1 MLHSLSVVLLIILL
15 LAAVTVAPAKYPDD
29 LPAPEKEMAGTV
41 DPWGLPFS
49 DALRRFEG
57 RFTTRAEARFAVG
70 LTHDLVKIWP
80 NKYWFRGDSALSAT
94 ADPQP
99 LRADTILAAAGET
112 QAFQIAVLPRLG
124 APDATYHLDLTLD
137 NPTGATARVFR
148 EYFVKTA
155 PPAYPRFAS
164 DRWPDPLAPES
175 DVPVTGTDCGAFWV
189 DIALP
194 ANMPATTL
202 EAIVKVTDGTETAT
216 IIVPIQVVPGL
227 KLQPKAFPLVA
238 WFRPKY
244 GTKSLSPQQML
255 DMGGM
260 VLEHHLQ
267 AMDQLKGLFKA
278 DDTTAFDKAH
288 DTLARQ
294 GQTVFELDSPR
305 PNLKWDYSALYN
317 HVKKQGWL
325 DQALIYSN
333 VDEPLTETFY
343 KDNVPWYQDTKAKSP
358 GLRVFLASD
367 YHEGME
373 KGCDIWMT
381 DLSASGYQPEK
392 MRDLKAPTLWNYYCH
407 LPIHLQFRAPL
418 TMAPNMEVDNEA
430 LQHRLALW
438 MSDYYGAKGVF
449 IWAGFSAGGLKD
461 DFWQTLELESKPG
474 GYPYGGI
481 HNGNNF
487 LVYPPQS
494 DGGPVLPSVR
504 LKVLR
509 AGMQDLALLHACRGL
524 LAEGRIKGSKA
535 TKLKQLINPVPALF
549 THPQYW
555 DRLPETLL
563 ARRQQ
568 ILEVLASR

>member
-1 MLHSLSVVLLIILL
+1 MLHPLTAVLLAILL
-15 LAAVTVAPAKYPDD
+15 LASVTVAPAKYPDD

-57 RFTTRAEARFAVG
+57 RFTARPEARFAVG
-70 LTHDLVKIWP
+70 LTHDLVKVWP
-80 NKYWFRGDSALSAT
+80 NKYWFRGDSALSA
-94 ADPQP
+94 AAEPQV

-124 APDATYHLDLTLD
+124 AADATYHLDLTLE
-137 NPTGATARVFR
+137 NPTGATARAFR

-155 PPAYPRFAS
+155 EPGYPRFETN
-164 DRWPDPLAPES
+164 RWPDPLAPET

-227 KLQPKAFPLVA
+227 KLQPKDFPLVA

-260 VLEHHLQ
+260 VLQHHMQ

-278 DDTTAFDKAH
+278 DDTTAFDKVH

-294 GQTVFELDSPR
+294 GQNVFELDSPR

-343 KDNVPWYQDTKAKSP
+343 KDNVPWYQDTKAKYP

-381 DLSASGYQPEK
+381 DLSAAGYQPEK

-438 MSDYYGAKGVF
+438 MSDYYGARGVF

-474 GYPYGGI
+474 GYPYGGL

-509 AGMQDLALLHACRGL
+509 AGMQDLALLRTCRQL
-524 LAEGRIKGSKA
+524 LAEGKIKGSKA
-535 TKLKQLINPVPALF
+535 TKLKQLINPVPTLF

-563 ARRQQ
+563 TRRQQ